1 MTDQLTRDP
10 LRDLPSA
17 RTHRAT
23 AGRPGPT
30 APRRARHR
38 TEAQRGISSPT
49 ARHTTGGRIGYWL
62 CFALL
67 ALGLT
72 VLAVG
77 PLLWMVSGSLKSTPE
92 LVSATPR
99 LLPRHAEL
107 DNFSYAW
114 RSLDVPRYLVN
125 TLLLAAGALVT
136 QLVVAVSAAYTFA
149 VLRPAGSR
157 LWFGLMVATLFV
169 PATVIFIPA
178 YVTVVDVP
186 VLHVNL
192 VNDPLAVWLPEAA
205 SAFNVFILK
214 RFFDRIPREVIDAAT
229 VDGAG
234 NWQLLRLV
242 VLPMSRPILAVVG
255 IFSVIASWKDFLWPK
270 LTLPDPS
277 RQPLSVA
284 LDLLSHNVELRY
296 VIAAMVIASIPPV
309 VVFLI
314 FQRRIV
320 GGLTDAGINR

>member
-1 MTDQLTRDP
+1 
-10 LRDLPSA
+10 
-17 RTHRAT
+17 
-23 AGRPGPT
+23 
-30 APRRARHR
+30 
-38 TEAQRGISSPT
+38 
-49 ARHTTGGRIGYWL
+49 
-62 CFALL
+62 
-67 ALGLT
+67 
-72 VLAVG
+72 
-77 PLLWMVSGSLKSTPE
+77 MVSGSLKSTPE
-92 LVSATPR
+92 LVSTAPR

-114 RSLDVPRYLVN
+114 RSLDLPRYLVN
-125 TLLLAAGALVT
+125 TLLLAAGALAT
-136 QLVVAVSAAYTFA
+136 QLVVAVGAAYAFA

-157 LWFGLMVATLFV
+157 LWFGLMIATLFV
-169 PATVIFIPA
+169 PATVLFIPA

-186 VLHVNL
+186 LLHVNL

-234 NWQLLRLV
+234 TWQLLRLV

-255 IFSVIASWKDFLWPK
+255 IFSVMASWKDFLWPK
-270 LTLPDPS
+270 LTLPDPD

-296 VIAAMVIASIPPV
+296 VIAAMVVASIPPV